1 MSPNTSGKS
10 PVGKGNPS
18 WPHVGPMTLLGVGS
32 GGGQGPRAMGPEWGF
47 SSLAALV
54 PWALQLF
61 AGGCPAHR
69 RTSNSA
75 PGLYLLNASAQD
87 HQK

>member
-1 MSPNTSGKS
+1 MSPNT
-10 PVGKGNPS
+10 
-18 WPHVGPMTLLGVGS
+18 TLLGVGS
-32 GGGQGPRAMGPEWGF
+32 GGGQGPRAMGPERDF

-61 AGGCPAHR
+61 AGGCPVHHW
-69 RTSNSA
+69 TSNSA
-75 PGLYLLNASAQD
+75 PGLYLLDASAQD